1 MRFLAEKIKGADLVQ
16 LRDKLSGKETILRDA
31 FLLQK
36 TFLNTDTLFIVN
48 DYLDIAKIT
57 DCDGLHLGQSDVT
70 IEIARRVL
78 GKDKIIGISCH
89 NLKQALDAQGKGADY
104 IGFGPIFPTST
115 KPEGKAIGLGLIKQ
129 LKQKLRIPF
138 FIIGNINP
146 GNINDSK
153 AAGATR
159 AAVCSAVLKARN
171 IPTTLRRLKG
181 VLH

>member
-78 GKDKIIGISCH
+78 GKDKIIGISCD

-115 KPEGKAIGLGLIKQ
+115 KPECKAIGLGLIKQ

-146 GNINDSK
+146 GNINDAK

-159 AAVCSAVLKARN
+159 VAVCSAVLKAGN
-171 IPTTLRRLKG
+171 IPTSLRRLKR